1 MVQKGVIGLAA
12 CALLL
17 TAGCAT
23 SGDHKKLEQRVDT
36 LEQRFG
42 DVERRAAA
50 AEATAQ
56 RAAADAQTAAQSADR
71 ADAMFKKSVEK

>member
-23 SGDHKKLEQRVDT
+23 SGDMEKLQTRVDS
-36 LEQRFG
+36 LEKRFG

-50 AEATAQ
+50 AETTAQ
-56 RAAADAQTAAQSADR
+56 RAAMDAQAAAQSADR
-71 ADAMFKKSVEK
+71 ADAMFKKSVTK